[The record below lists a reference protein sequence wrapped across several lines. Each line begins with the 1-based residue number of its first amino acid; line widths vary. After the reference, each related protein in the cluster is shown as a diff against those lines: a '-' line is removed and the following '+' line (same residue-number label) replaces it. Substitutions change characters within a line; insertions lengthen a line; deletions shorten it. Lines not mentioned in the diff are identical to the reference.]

1 MRLPALSHRVRDS
14 LSVGLKMA
22 EPLLQRLVLPVASD
36 DDARATARA
45 VEPYLEDVSTLSA
58 VYVVEKA
65 GGAPD
70 KASVEQREE
79 YGREVTSIVA
89 DTLAEYDVDVET
101 EILYGTDI
109 VDAIMDHARA
119 IDASAVAFLPR
130 DSGLL
135 TRLLT
140 GQTTVSMVT
149 ETDLPVIVLPDHE
162 EDGGDE

>member
-1 MRLPALSHRVRDS
+1 MSNT
-14 LSVGLKMA
+14 
-22 EPLLQRLVLPVASD
+22 LLQRLVLPVASD

-45 VEPYLEDVSTLSA
+45 VEPYLDSTETVSV

-79 YGREVTSIVA
+79 YGEEITSIVA
-89 DTLAEYDVDVET
+89 EALADHNVDIET
-101 EILYGTDI
+101 EILYGTEI
-109 VDAIMDHARA
+109 VDAITDHARA
-119 IDASAVAFLPR
+119 TDASAVAFLPR

-140 GQTTVSMVT
+140 GQTTMSLVT
-149 ETDLPVIVLPDHE
+149 ETDLPVIVLPDRE
-162 EDGGDE
+162 EDGDDE